1 MSSSDRRAFL
11 TLFAAAALAACGFTP
26 AYGPSGA
33 ASTLRG
39 RVRATDPSTAL
50 DYAFVAR
57 IEERLGRPEAEAFS
71 LTYKIQTEVHSIGIT
86 QQNEVVRHDLSGTA
100 DWTLKDAGGKTLASG
115 TAQSFTA
122 WFASGTTVATQA
134 AEVDAAKRLMQ
145 ALADQ
150 VVTQLIAKAGTLP

>member
-11 TLFAAAALAACGFTP
+11 TLSAAAALAACGFTP

-33 ASTLRG
+33 ASALRG
-39 RVRATDPSTAL
+39 RVRATDPSTAF

-57 IEERLGRPEAEAFS
+57 IEERLGRPGADSFT
-71 LTYKIQTEVHSIGIT
+71 LTYGIETKTYSIGIT
-86 QQNEVVRHDLSGTA
+86 QENEVVRHDLSGTA
-100 DWTLKDAGGKTLASG
+100 DWALKDAGGTTVASG

-134 AEVDAAKRLMQ
+134 AEVDAGKRLMR

>member
-11 TLFAAAALAACGFTP
+11 TLSAAAALAACGFTP
-26 AYGPSGA
+26 AYGPSGGA
-33 ASTLRG
+33 NALRG
-39 RVRATDPSTAL
+39 RVRATDPSTAF

-57 IEERLGRPEAEAFS
+57 VEERLGRPEAEAFA
-71 LTYKIQTEVHSIGIT
+71 LTYGIKTETFAIGIT
-86 QQNEVVRHDLSGTA
+86 QQNEVLRHDLSGVA
-100 DWTLKDAGGKTLASG
+100 NWALKDSAGKTLASG

-134 AEVDAAKRLMQ
+134 AEVDAGKRLMQ

>member
-11 TLFAAAALAACGFTP
+11 SLAAAAALSACGFTP
-26 AYGPSGA
+26 AYGPSGS
-33 ASTLRG
+33 ASVLRG
-39 RVRATDPSTAL
+39 RVRATDPSTAT

-57 IEERLGRPEAEAFS
+57 IEERLGRPEADAFT
-71 LTYKIQTEVHSIGIT
+71 LTYGISTETFSIGIT
-86 QQNEVVRHDLSGTA
+86 QQNEVVRYDISGTA
-100 DWTLKDAGGKTLASG
+100 NWTLQDAAGQTLTSG

-134 AEVDAAKRLMQ
+134 AQVDAVKRLMQ

-150 VVTQLIAKAGTLP
+150 VVTQLIARAGSLP

>member
-1 MSSSDRRAFL
+1 MSSSDRRSLL
-11 TLFAAAALAACGFTP
+11 TLAAAAALSACGFTP

-33 ASTLRG
+33 ASALRG
-39 RVRATDPSTAL
+39 RVRATDPADTF

-57 IEERLGRPEAEAFS
+57 IEERLGRPEATAYT
-71 LTYKIQTEVHSIGIT
+71 LTYAIETDTFSIGIT
-86 QQNEVVRHDLSGTA
+86 QQNEVVRHDLTGTA
-100 DWTLKDAGGKTLASG
+100 DWALKDAAGKTLATG

-150 VVTQLIAKAGTLP
+150 VVTRLIAVAGTLP